1 MDKLLKR
8 WEYSLPSDTDQ
19 LKQFSKELLELVLK
33 LQQGEV
39 INGTLKGMIDPK
51 DVQEL
56 ME

>member
-8 WEYSLPSDTDQ
+8 WEYNPPSDTIQ